1 MAGKKI
7 KLKDQLGR
15 VINVPAATTPAAAVT
30 PSVTQPETA
39 RPAVTVWKLIREI
52 PANIQKLAKL
62 VGTGF
67 TTRGPDGEWYQRSI
81 EPGEGIEVVD
91 GNGVDGN
98 PTVALAELAN
108 AGGGT
113 LQKTLR
119 DDYGRVAGTSAAT
132 TTDLSEGGNLYYTD
146 LRVDARIS
154 AQKGAANG
162 LATLDSGAKL
172 PANQLPALAITDT
185 FVVASQS
192 AMLALA
198 AERGDVAVRTDLQKS
213 FILTAEPAATLANW
227 QELLVPTGNP
237 GTVTSVALS
246 VPTGLSV
253 AGAPITSSGTFTVTY
268 ASGYQGYLTTEAT
281 KLSGIATGATVG
293 ATWGGNLSGI
303 PTNVASWAGIDPS
316 VKADDSAVVH
326 KTGVESIG
334 GAKTFN
340 WQIVVNPD
348 TAAPNGTAAI
358 QINDVAGTAA
368 RLQSDSIGPFS
379 FIGRRYM
386 TSLSSPTAV
395 PDGTEIFS
403 LSCAAYDGSSIGGA
417 TGIFSFFAD
426 GNQSTSNHGCYAN
439 IRMTPNGSTSRGTY
453 YWLRTTAF
461 FGGTDNFQALGDAA
475 LRWSVVYAGTGT
487 INTSDA
493 REKTT
498 VRPFTPAE
506 LAAAAELGRE
516 IGVYQWLAMVEAKG
530 NAARQHIGLT
540 VQRAIA
546 ILESHGLDPFTYGF
560 VCYDEWDELPEVVNE
575 EGEVVQE
582 PRPAGDRYS
591 FRMDELLAFIA
602 RGMAHRLDAV
612 EQRLAT
618 AGL

>member
-1 MAGKKI
+1 M
-7 KLKDQLGR
+7 
-15 VINVPAATTPAAAVT
+15 T
-30 PSVTQPETA
+30 
-39 RPAVTVWKLIREI
+39 VTV
-52 PANIQKLAKL
+52 PPVNVQ
-62 VGTGF
+62 
-67 TTRGPDGEWYQRSI
+67 
-81 EPGEGIEVVD
+81 VVD
-91 GNGVDGN
+91 GNGRPTREYNTFFRGLVIGLNAADSINLDGVN
-98 PTVALAELAN
+98 HRLDHIEAEIADATTGNIQGADSIQTQGVLPGYVYVTLQGDVEQTPALSFYGAINAGERGWQTYSANFAAKDNGDGTSSLDLADLAN
-108 AGGGT
+108 SGTGT
-113 LQKTLR
+113 LQAVTFDAQGRASGYR
-119 DDYGRVAGTSAAT
+119 DAT
-132 TTDLSEGGNLYYTD
+132 TTDLAEGSNLYFT
-146 LRVDARIS
+146 DAR
-154 AQKGAANG
+154 ADARAAAAV
-162 LATLDSGAKL
+162 ATH
-172 PANQLPALAITDT
+172 
-185 FVVASQS
+185 
-192 AMLALA
+192 A
-198 AERGDVAVRTDLQKS
+198 AETDPHPQYTTAAEAAAVAPVQSVNGMTGDVE
-213 FILTAEPAATLANW
+213 IPAS
-227 QELLVPTGNP
+227 G

-246 VPTGLSV
+246 VPTSLVV
-253 AGAPITSSGTFTVTY
+253 AGSPITSSGTFTVTY
-268 ASGYQGYLTTEAT
+268 ASGYQGYLTTEAA

-293 ATWGGNLSGI
+293 ATWGVNLSGI

-316 VKADDSAVVH
+316 VKADDSGVVH

-403 LSCAAYDGSSIGGA
+403 LSCAAYDGSSIGSA

-461 FGGTDNFQALGDAA
+461 SGGTDNFQALGDAA

-487 INTSDA
+487 ISTSDA

-516 IGVYQWLAMVEAKG
+516 IGGYQWLAMVEAKG
-530 NAARQHIGLT
+530 GAARQHIGLT
-540 VQRAIA
+540 VQRAIEVM
-546 ILESHGLDPFTYGF
+546 ESHGLNPFGYGF
-560 VCYDEWDELPEVVNE
+560 ICYDEWPEQAE
-575 EGEVVQE
+575 IIGDDGDVVQE
-582 PRPAGDRYS
+582 HRPAGDRYS
-591 FRMDELLAFIA
+591 FRTDELLMFMA
-602 RGMAHRLDAV
+602 RGFAARLDAL
-612 EQRLAT
+612 ESA
-618 AGL
+618 